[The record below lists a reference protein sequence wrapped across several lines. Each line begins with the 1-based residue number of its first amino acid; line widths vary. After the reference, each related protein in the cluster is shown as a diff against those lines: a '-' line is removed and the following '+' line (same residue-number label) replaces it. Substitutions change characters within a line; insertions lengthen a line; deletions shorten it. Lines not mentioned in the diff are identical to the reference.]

1 MTIDSVLSGG
11 IGITTCSSLLCQSR
25 GDVCEGWS
33 LYLLLEETVEERVL
47 HGVCLFTLSLSILSR
62 LSRLSRTNA

>member
-11 IGITTCSSLLCQSR
+11 ICIATYSSLLRQCQ
-25 GDVCEGWS
+25 GDMCEGWS
-33 LYLLLEETVEERVL
+33 LYLLLEETVEERAL
-47 HGVCLFTLSLSILSR
+47 CGVSLFTLRLSILSR